1 MQFLGGLA
9 PKNSWFRQAI
19 PNSIFRISACIGCGE
34 GDNRVTDTTSDM
46 PKGMMARARWAAEN
60 TPDNRNRAVD
70 LYRAIA
76 ISFVILGHWL
86 LIAPVIRGGELQLT
100 ILLAEQTWTQYATW
114 LFQVMPIFFFVGGFS
129 NGLSWNSAQKDPEK
143 ARVWASTRLARL
155 LKPTVPLV
163 LFWAVAAF
171 VARQLGVAPDL
182 IAGASQASLVPI
194 WFLAVYIMITITV
207 PVSHML
213 WQKLGFA
220 SVILLAL
227 AAVAVD
233 AIAFGLHQGWLRWSN
248 YGFVWLC
255 VHQLGYWWQGSTRPK
270 TFALGFLGF
279 GVVALYVLI
288 AVLGYPISMVSVP
301 GEEVSNTLPP
311 TVAMLTIGTIQI
323 GVVLM
328 LEGPASRWLMRV
340 GPWSKVIVMNQM
352 IMSIYLW
359 HITALIAVVAILMA
373 MGGLGLSMEPGTGAW
388 WALRPVWLAI
398 YVLALIPFV
407 IVFSRFES
415 AGKAKGSGLPGP
427 AQAILGALLT
437 CGGLVMMALK
447 GIGADN
453 FIGVNWIA
461 VILVLVGVYL
471 ATRALRPSGNAG

>member
-1 MQFLGGLA
+1 MT
-9 PKNSWFRQAI
+9 NNI
-19 PNSIFRISACIGCGE
+19 P
-34 GDNRVTDTTSDM
+34 DM

-76 ISFVILGHWL
+76 ISFVIVGHWM
-86 LIAPVIRGGELQLT
+86 LIAPVIRGGELQLS

-163 LFWAVAAF
+163 LFWAAAAF
-171 VARQLGVAPDL
+171 GARYMGVAPEL

-207 PVSHML
+207 PISHMF
-213 WQKLGFA
+213 WKKLGFG
-220 SVILLAL
+220 SVVILAL

-233 AIAFGLHQGWLRWSN
+233 AIAFGLDQGWLRWTN

-270 TFALGFLGF
+270 TFALGFLCLGI
-279 GVVALYVLI
+279 VALYVLI
-288 AVLGYPISMVSVP
+288 AILGYPVSMVSVP

-311 TVAMLTIGTIQI
+311 TLAMLMIGAVQI
-323 GVVLM
+323 GVVLL
-328 LEGPASRWLMRV
+328 LEGPASRWLKKV
-340 GPWSKVIVMNQM
+340 GPWSKVIIMNQM

-359 HITALIAVVAILMA
+359 HITAMVALVAILMA
-373 MGGLGLSMEPGTGAW
+373 LGGFGLSMEPGTGTW
-388 WALRPVWLAI
+388 WALRPVWLGI
-398 YVLALIPFV
+398 YVIALIPFV
-407 IVFSRFES
+407 MIFSRFES
-415 AGKAKGSGLPGP
+415 AGKAKGAALPGP
-427 AQAILGALLT
+427 VQAISGAFLT

-453 FIGVNWIA
+453 VVGVNWIA
-461 VILVLVGVYL
+461 VVLVVVGVYL
-471 ATRALRPSGNAG
+471 ATRALRIGKSAG